1 MEAQTK
7 GRSEGD
13 IVKNET
19 NFEESV
25 TKEDTLKLFAKSIKI
40 LQMMERKIRF
50 FTYDMS
56 LCHYCS
62 RRTSCKLF
70 HFVNII
76 LMAPGIT

>member
-50 FTYDMS
+50 FSCQLS
-56 LCHYCS
+56 LLLS
-62 RRTSCKLF
+62 ENFL
-70 HFVNII
+70 
-76 LMAPGIT
+76 

>member
-25 TKEDTLKLFAKSIKI
+25 TKEDTLKLFAKSMKI

-50 FTYDMS
+50 FS
-56 LCHYCS
+56 CHYCS
-62 RRTSCKLF
+62 RRTSCKLS
-70 HFVNII
+70 HFVNTI

>member
-25 TKEDTLKLFAKSIKI
+25 TKEDTLKLSAKSIKI
-40 LQMMERKIRF
+40 LQMIEK
-50 FTYDMS
+50 
-56 LCHYCS
+56 
-62 RRTSCKLF
+62 
-70 HFVNII
+70 
-76 LMAPGIT
+76 